1 MEEKAL
7 WNIFDGKDDHDD
19 RDGESVRD
27 GDGDGDG
34 DGGHLDPYQ
43 ACWCQDWCPPA
54 EPSSSTCELAFSSL
68 TSRSGP
74 QCLKY
79 KIYKV
84 RDNMQVNMNKV
95 NK

>member
-1 MEEKAL
+1 MSSWLHLK
-7 WNIFDGKDDHDD
+7 
-19 RDGESVRD
+19 SV

-34 DGGHLDPYQ
+34 DGHLDPYQ

-74 QCLKY
+74 QCLNY